1 MSPDLGMR
9 HPLRTAAF
17 LVAALCTLVTSGV
30 TRNLLARL
38 SVAEAMMTDRREQG
52 QRP

>member
-1 MSPDLGMR
+1 MSPDPGMR

-17 LVAALCTLVTSGV
+17 LVAALCTLMASGV

-38 SVAEAMMTDRREQG
+38 PVAEAMTTDRREQG
-52 QRP
+52 QRL